1 MDVEDKRQ
9 GVLVL
14 STGWEKSRKPG
25 LPLRFLSASLL
36 LYNFKAHTLSLK
48 SRLLFACGAVSNNT
62 SIWRNL
68 GWSSAAY
75 ISSRHPL
82 NLRNGR
88 KGADGWVSGKKNR
101 VLQSGPFLVKWPLLS
116 ALGVFYLF
124 QLILEA
130 LGSFLSD
137 LLSRISAEKQQFL
150 FGFSFSI
157 HYTPVTRRYYLFFD
171 VKYRIWNKTDLVSW
185 MNG

>member
-1 MDVEDKRQ
+1 MDVEHKRQ

-14 STGWEKSRKPG
+14 STGREKSRKPG

-48 SRLLFACGAVSNNT
+48 SRLLFACWAVSNNT

-75 ISSRHPL
+75 VSSCHPL

-88 KGADGWVSGKKNR
+88 KGADGWVSGKKPEFCSL
-101 VLQSGPFLVKWPLLS
+101 VLSLSSGHCCQHWEFSVCFSWSWQLWGPFRVIYFHAFLLKSNSFFLVLAS
-116 ALGVFYLF
+116 
-124 QLILEA
+124 
-130 LGSFLSD
+130 
-137 LLSRISAEKQQFL
+137 QFITE
-150 FGFSFSI
+150 S
-157 HYTPVTRRYYLFFD
+157 PVTRRYYLF
-171 VKYRIWNKTDLVSW
+171 L
-185 MNG
+185 M